1 MKKVFLAL
9 ITLLFIGL
17 GSAFAQTS
25 NNFIFAGEK
34 NKFYYHGMQIES
46 IRQIKT
52 ILANDELAL
61 KEVRKAGVA
70 NGFAYVISFMGG
82 FALGWEIV
90 DIIRGHFNPYI
101 LAGGVGLIAGGY
113 GLSYLANSH
122 LKKGVAIYNANLG
135 KISYGGGVELNF
147 GLASGGVG
155 LTLSF

>member
-1 MKKVFLAL
+1 MR
-9 ITLLFIGL
+9 
-17 GSAFAQTS
+17 
-25 NNFIFAGEK
+25 
-34 NKFYYHGMQIES
+34 IES
-46 IRQIKT
+46 VNQIKSV
-52 ILANDELAL
+52 LANDELAL

-90 DIIRGHFNPYI
+90 DIIRGNMNPYI

-135 KISYGGGVELNF
+135 KTSYGGGVELNF
-147 GLASGGVG
+147 GLAPGGVG